1 MPKGLSDFR
10 ATDFEFRAR
19 FWIIGGVFCLGFA
32 LYAAGDINSLDL
44 CGGGDGGV
52 AEAFAETTT

>member
-32 LYAAGDINSLDL
+32 LYAAGDINSLDSY
-44 CGGGDGGV
+44 
-52 AEAFAETTT
+52 AFNRK